1 MAETSSEVFVNCRYV
16 AKIEICSS
24 NIVSLNTALNYHSCL
39 HSMINPTLGMITQCS
54 YEIMVPEVVQTTI
67 VDRYVFV
74 TLHEIMPTRV
84 ECGKNHSVISTLTFY
99 VDSAC
104 NVVNQHMRILGT
116 RSHDVN
122 LHRNKSNYV
131 QRYDYTK
138 FASLNVSLIN
148 RLEPDLK
155 NTIIISQDTL
165 KVMIPSITVTLI
177 VFLLICIIIILY
189 LKLCKPKL
197 PKVTKK
203 DDSEK
208 SVKNLEKEAA
218 KWIAA
223 YIREHPRVGDNPYRN
238 RRSRRNITPV
248 ISFDD

>member
-1 MAETSSEVFVNCRYV
+1 
-16 AKIEICSS
+16 
-24 NIVSLNTALNYHSCL
+24 
-39 HSMINPTLGMITQCS
+39 MINPTLGMLTPCS
-54 YEIMVPEVVQTTI
+54 YELVIPEVVQTTI

-74 TLHEIMPTRV
+74 TLHESMPTCV

-189 LKLCKPKL
+189 LKFCKPKL

-203 DDSEK
+203 EDPES
-208 SVKNLEKEAA
+208 SVQNPDREAA

-223 YIREHPRVGDNPYRN
+223 YIRDHPRIEDNPYIN
-238 RRSRRNITPV
+238 RRSKRNITPV
-248 ISFDD
+248 NTFDD